1 MEQNNYIQNFINS
14 HLSGIETI
22 FKIKGNKFYHTI
34 DDFIASL
41 SEELLLEYNRTLEK
55 KLSTEEINAHLFY
68 LINSFCK
75 DTIIKP
81 QNDKKYICPGCL
93 YVGSHSVLQGNKYL
107 NCVACGNK
115 AKTSQD
121 KKDTAFYST
130 FSNHSIQG
138 YRCKD
143 CNRFIPKS
151 MKEEIICPYFD
162 CLFVGKASDLKKMHH
177 PTLQKNQI
185 IEIEKNSN
193 VTIQPT
199 NNSKIKEVIESQ
211 LNNLLY
217 TNYNFTVKHKSLVY
231 QAILNLLDK
240 FPEQMSNYLM
250 FQSRSGGF
258 QHKIF
263 QEYISLLEKSLPFVY
278 KKNNKVFRINN
289 LLDSNLCLFDGISV
303 FECLVDNNMVK
314 NQTKEYYIGGRLA
327 KHNKP
332 YYIGKLLNI
341 VDKSTKLSIMDN
353 VTEYSFSK
361 IKLRDIVPGTPV
373 IVTHLRV
380 PPHYQMGG
388 MVYVNRIRKKIVDE
402 IK

>member
-1 MEQNNYIQNFINS
+1 
-14 HLSGIETI
+14 
-22 FKIKGNKFYHTI
+22 
-34 DDFIASL
+34 
-41 SEELLLEYNRTLEK
+41 
-55 KLSTEEINAHLFY
+55 
-68 LINSFCK
+68 
-75 DTIIKP
+75 
-81 QNDKKYICPGCL
+81 
-93 YVGSHSVLQGNKYL
+93 
-107 NCVACGNK
+107 
-115 AKTSQD
+115 
-121 KKDTAFYST
+121 
-130 FSNHSIQG
+130 
-138 YRCKD
+138 
-143 CNRFIPKS
+143 